1 MFRLNTLVVCLL
13 TAAMLAQAERQF
25 KSQAEYD
32 AYNNVTKDL
41 AANNPQK
48 ALTDLEAWE
57 QKFPNSDYKDDRTAM
72 NVQALA
78 ASNQPAKA
86 LDAAAELMLKDLGS
100 ALSGPAQQIKLL
112 YVLAQAIQKVP
123 DPTPFQLTLG
133 AQAARQLAAYDKAP
147 QGVTPEAWAQARKDM
162 QGAANAALL
171 YTDLIPS
178 AQAMNRKDC
187 ETAETDARKAIG
199 DFPASAQAAWSLGS
213 ALLCLQKTHPE
224 KAPTAIYEFAR
235 AASLDPQSA
244 MVDPKW
250 QQSTAEP
257 YLEKIYNQYHGTDA
271 DGLKQLKALAIT
283 SPLPPADF
291 QLKSTGVLAAEKE
304 ADFEKANPQ
313 LALWMKIKAALT
325 APNGSDYFDSELKSS
340 AVPALAGIVVEAKP
354 ACHPK
359 ELLVAIKT
367 PNQESPV
374 GEILLKLD
382 RPLNGKPEVPADIQF
397 EGVPSAFSPTP
408 FLLTMDTEAAKV
420 TGLKDSPCVVGRGA
434 SR

>member
-13 TAAMLAQAERQF
+13 AGATLAQAERQF

-32 AYNNVTKDL
+32 AYNDVAKDL

-48 ALTDLEAWE
+48 ALTDLDAWK
-57 QKFPNSDYKDDRTAM
+57 QKFPDSDYKDDRTAM

-86 LDAAAELMLKDLGS
+86 LDGASELMARDLS
-100 ALSGPAQQIKLL
+100 AALSGPGQQIKLL

-123 DPTPFQLTLG
+123 DPTPAQLALG
-133 AQAARQLAAYDKAP
+133 AKAAHQLAAYDQAP
-147 QGVTPEAWAQARKDM
+147 QGVAPEAWAQARKDM
-162 QGAANAALL
+162 QGTANAALL

-178 AQAMNRKDC
+178 AQAMNHKDC
-187 ETAETDARKAIG
+187 DTAEIDARKAID

-224 KAPTAIYEFAR
+224 KAPVAIYEFAR
-235 AASLDPQSA
+235 AASLDPQTA

-271 DGLKQLKALAIT
+271 DGLKQLKALAIV

-291 QLKSTGVLAAEKE
+291 QLKSVGVLAAEKE
-304 ADFEKANPQ
+304 ADFEKSNPQ

-325 APNGSDYFDSELKSS
+325 APNGSEYFDSELKTS
-340 AVPALAGIVVEAKP
+340 AVPALAGVVLEAKP

-367 PNQESPV
+367 PTQESSV
-374 GEILLKLD
+374 AEILLKLD
-382 RPLNGKPEVPADIQF
+382 KPLNGKPEVPADIQF
-397 EGVPSAFSPTP
+397 EGIPSAFTPSP
-408 FLLTMDTEAAKV
+408 FLLTMDTEVAKV
-420 TGLKDSPCVVGRGA
+420 TGLKDSPCA
-434 SR
+434 PSRR